1 MKTHIIAFFVYTVL
15 SMICIP
21 TYPSDGFLWKVTGN
35 GLKQES
41 YILGTMHGDG
51 LKHSLKDI
59 SLKSARIEDI
69 VDEVD
74 MVVTEVSDDFQ
85 DSAVVSDCRKAFA
98 MVMAYE
104 GDNSASAMP
113 RNNSYSDL
121 YKDRK
126 KYDRTDSYMIDT
138 LHIDGYQSRKPMYW
152 ALRIVGVQMPED
164 KSEEHSLDRCVTTIA
179 RQKLKS
185 LCSLETYSQQAKYNI
200 DRLKNCPYYGK
211 TLEEQAEMLYQQI
224 TNGSVLKATT
234 KQYRDSTAYHYNRN
248 SIEGMMRQDSAY
260 SAKMT
265 PAERYMFEKMA
276 ESGME
281 RNKNWMPRIKEYISD
296 RRCLIAVGCKHLYGD
311 EGLISLLKA
320 EGYKLTPIQ

>member
-1 MKTHIIAFFVYTVL
+1 
-15 SMICIP
+15 MICIP

-179 RQKLKS
+179 RQKLN
-185 LCSLETYSQQAKYNI
+185 LN
-200 DRLKNCPYYGK
+200 
-211 TLEEQAEMLYQQI
+211 
-224 TNGSVLKATT
+224 
-234 KQYRDSTAYHYNRN
+234 N
-248 SIEGMMRQDSAY
+248 SY
-260 SAKMT
+260 
-265 PAERYMFEKMA
+265 
-276 ESGME
+276 
-281 RNKNWMPRIKEYISD
+281 
-296 RRCLIAVGCKHLYGD
+296 
-311 EGLISLLKA
+311 
-320 EGYKLTPIQ
+320 